1 MKTSYKKLVEEVTSK
16 NFCNRLIIMLFFEF
30 LLALNYNTFLL
41 PNHIVVGG
49 TSGIAIIVNHFFGIE
64 SALFIL
70 LFNIVFIILSFF
82 LLGPEETGK
91 SIIGSIMY
99 PLFVS
104 LTTGLGL
111 YLSKVLIFENFLL
124 TIVVTAVIYGVCN
137 GFIYKTGFFTG
148 GIDILLKII
157 SKYLKIPRGNASF
170 GTNIFIILI
179 GALVFGINKAAYAII
194 IIFFNSNLV
203 DKIMLGISNNK
214 TFYIRT
220 HKSDEIKKIIGEMD
234 SGYTVIQTQ
243 EKDDKHGEDMIMCV
257 INTSDYYMFNNIIQS
272 IDPNAFII
280 ISDCYEVYG
289 GQRKKKFPFI

>member
-16 NFCNRLIIMLFFEF
+16 NFWNRLIIMLFFEF

-41 PNHIVVGG
+41 PNQIVVGG

-124 TIVVTAVIYGVCN
+124 TIVVTALIYGVCN

>member
-1 MKTSYKKLVEEVTSK
+1 MKTSYKKIVEEVTSK
-16 NFCNRLIIMLFFEF
+16 NFWNRLLIMLFFEF

-49 TSGIAIIVNHFFGIE
+49 TSGVAIIANYFFNIE

-70 LFNIVFIILSFF
+70 VFNIVFIILSFF
-82 LLGPEETGK
+82 LLGPEETGR
-91 SIIGSIMY
+91 SIIGSLLY

-104 LTTGLGL
+104 LTAGLGL
-111 YLSKVLIFENFLL
+111 YLSKVLIFDNFLV
-124 TIVVTAVIYGVCN
+124 TIIVTALIYGVCN

-157 SKYLKIPRGNASF
+157 SKYIKIPRGNASF
-170 GTNIFIILI
+170 ATNIIIIII
-179 GALVFGINKAAYAII
+179 GALVFGINKAVYGII

-220 HKSDEIKKIIGEMD
+220 HKSEEIKKIISEMD
-234 SGYTVIQTQ
+234 SGYTIIQTQ
-243 EKDDKHGEDMIMCV
+243 EKDDKHGEDIIMCV

-272 IDPNAFII
+272 VDPNAFII